1 MKTLLRIVIIL
12 AVALAVTGAL
22 YAVGQREWATA
33 QLAGDRP
40 AMVEGGAGGRPMPD
54 LASAV
59 ATLDVTTEAL
69 TAAIGGFPPDYT
81 AAATTLGLA
90 EVDVQAAVE
99 ASLGAMRP
107 GGEGVRGGEHGGA
120 AFNVASLAA
129 FGRVLLP
136 MVIVIAAVTG
146 LRTLWDK
153 SRRPH
158 RQPAAA

>member
-22 YAVGQREWATA
+22 YAVGQSEWATA

-40 AMVEGGAGGRPMPD
+40 AMTEGGAGGRPMPN
-54 LASAV
+54 LAGAA
-59 ATLDVTTEAL
+59 ATLGVTSEAL

-90 EVDVQAAVE
+90 EADVQAAVE
-99 ASLGAMRP
+99 ASRGAVRA
-107 GGEGVRGGEHGGA
+107 GGEGEHGGG
-120 AFNVASLAA
+120 AFNMANSVT

-136 MVIVIAAVTG
+136 MVIVIAAVSG
-146 LRTLWDK
+146 LRALWDR
-153 SRRPH
+153 SRRRH
-158 RQPAAA
+158 HQPAAA